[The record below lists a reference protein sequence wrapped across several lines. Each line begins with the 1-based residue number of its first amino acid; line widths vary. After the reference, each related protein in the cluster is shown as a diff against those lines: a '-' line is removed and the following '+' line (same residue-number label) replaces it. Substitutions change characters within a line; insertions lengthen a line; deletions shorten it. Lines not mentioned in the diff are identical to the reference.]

1 MKRSYPNLANP
12 LNRPITMMPSIDPEP
27 PEGARSLGVGLAIG
41 HVFAT
46 ELRQLLDEV
55 MVVQQD
61 RSVRPG
67 GQRVL
72 VALDRDA
79 GIGRRRLVSVMAS
92 PSIVVKQS
100 ANPMN

>member
-1 MKRSYPNLANP
+1 
-12 LNRPITMMPSIDPEP
+12 MMPSIESQP
-27 PEGARSLGVGLAIG
+27 PEGARTLGVGLAFG
-41 HVFAT
+41 HAFAV

-55 MVVQQD
+55 MVVQGD
-61 RSVRPG
+61 RSVRPD

>member
-1 MKRSYPNLANP
+1 VA
-12 LNRPITMMPSIDPEP
+12 
-27 PEGARSLGVGLAIG
+27 LGVGPAFG
-41 HVFAT
+41 HAFAV

-61 RSVRPG
+61 RSVRPDD
-67 GQRVL
+67 QRVL

-79 GIGRRRLVSVMAS
+79 GIGRRRLVSVMVFH
-92 PSIVVKQS
+92 SIAVKQS

>member
-1 MKRSYPNLANP
+1 
-12 LNRPITMMPSIDPEP
+12 
-27 PEGARSLGVGLAIG
+27 VGPAFG
-41 HVFAT
+41 HAFAV

-61 RSVRPG
+61 RSVRAD

-72 VALDRDA
+72 AALDRDA
-79 GIGRRRLVSVMAS
+79 GIGRRRLVSVMVF

-100 ANPMN
+100 ANPMK